1 MAQADFHAGD
11 SASIAVGGAAFYTNL
26 VGGVVS
32 LALLAGIG
40 VWGYKLI
47 ARDVSG
53 VPVVVALDGEMRVKP
68 ADPGGRQASNQG
80 LTVNEVAAQG
90 TAGAPRDTIVLAPAS
105 PDLADEDLP
114 AGRLAAMPPLAAPQ
128 TGAEQLPQ
136 IADTAP
142 SDSVALAETL
152 VEEPVS
158 SAPAIPELSR
168 PAGPVAASLRPMTR
182 PALRSGAPVAAAPAP
197 SAANALEIASLPP
210 GTRVVQLGAFDSEAV
225 ARSEWDRL
233 VTRFGDIMI
242 GKQRYIERAEK
253 GGKVFF
259 RLRAAGFTGNDDARR
274 FCSVFRAQNAA
285 CIPVLTK

>member
-32 LALLAGIG
+32 LALIAGIG

-53 VPVVVALDGEMRVKP
+53 VPVVVALDGEMRVRP
-68 ADPGGRQASNQG
+68 ENPGGRQASNQG

-105 PDLADEDLP
+105 TELTEEDLP
-114 AGRLAAMPPLAAPQ
+114 AGRLAAMPPLAEPQ
-128 TGAEQLPQ
+128 SGSEQLPN
-136 IADTAP
+136 IAGIEP
-142 SDSVALAETL
+142 NPSVAMAETL
-152 VEEPVS
+152 VEEPAT
-158 SAPAIPELSR
+158 SAPPIPELSR
-168 PAGPVAASLRPMTR
+168 PAGPVAASLRPLTR
-182 PALRSGAPVAAAPAP
+182 PVTRSAPAP
-197 SAANALEIASLPP
+197 QPSQANAIEIASLPA

-253 GGKVFF
+253 GGKVFY
-259 RLRAAGFTGNDDARR
+259 RLRAAGFTGNEDARR